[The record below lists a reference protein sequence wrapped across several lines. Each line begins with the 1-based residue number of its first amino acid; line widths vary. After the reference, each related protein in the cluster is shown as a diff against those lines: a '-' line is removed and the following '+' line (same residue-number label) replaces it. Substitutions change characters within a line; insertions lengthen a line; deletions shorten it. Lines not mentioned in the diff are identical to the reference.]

1 MVIQSQIP
9 GVYPKGAAYSKKELQ
24 AIAATQYI
32 PIRDVDAKALENVM
46 RYADTLGLTFEDA
59 VDRLSAQPALAVSF
73 FNVKAPKGKAVTST
87 ESLIAEIN
95 DKFQNTLDVNVPGD
109 IAKKYASEIQASQ
122 RADRP
127 LSAQERENILLK
139 YLENA
144 ADDLAKQA
152 GDAEFQPRGVLGE
165 YITDL
170 RREYFEN
177 GLPIDENRIYRMA
190 VKSLR
195 DPQELESNKQR
206 IRQRAELV
214 FPPLKEYIEKIFEG
228 TTYSLNCDFF
238 DTAFFKT
245 LIIPNNSQGIRGTN
259 DRFILG
265 TKTISQVL
273 LNSNTPT
280 ARSANV
286 GFDTT
291 VLLNVT
297 ENAGK
302 SIFTYTDGTKT
313 VRTIASVTGVY
324 QTDSASSITATLYIA
339 GVAVQAF
346 TQNTFSANNLSLKY
360 ATSSIAVYCKPGNVS
375 ILVVWS
381 LPRTG
386 MKKSSQVTKERCH
399 QNDSLASS
407 VLLFCLAQWLINTPI
422 EPNGISRIQYN
433 RLA

>member
-1 MVIQSQIP
+1 MSETKKKKTETVNNPGNRGGYTTSQDVSEADKKTGETAPKDGSGKRGLTGVPVGTPIFVGQEGPSTASPEVVAGEVSGPGVVTETTKYALGDGMKYLGQMDNNQRSRYLALLSQIP

-195 DPQELESNKQR
+195 DPQELDNNKQR

-214 FPPLKEYIEKIFEG
+214 FPPLKEYIARGESVRDVLSPYMKLKANIFEMNDADIKPSDMYDVMEG
-228 TTYSLNCDFF
+228 DKLKNINDYKMSLYRSPEYKKTNAYFERQLS
-238 DTAFFKT
+238 DT
-245 LIIPNNSQGIRGTN
+245 RG
-259 DRFILG
+259 
-265 TKTISQVL
+265 L
-273 LNSNTPT
+273 LNYL
-280 ARSANV
+280 
-286 GFDTT
+286 G
-291 VLLNVT
+291 
-297 ENAGK
+297 
-302 SIFTYTDGTKT
+302 
-313 VRTIASVTGVY
+313 
-324 QTDSASSITATLYIA
+324 
-339 GVAVQAF
+339 
-346 TQNTFSANNLSLKY
+346 
-360 ATSSIAVYCKPGNVS
+360 
-375 ILVVWS
+375 
-381 LPRTG
+381 
-386 MKKSSQVTKERCH
+386 
-399 QNDSLASS
+399 
-407 VLLFCLAQWLINTPI
+407 I
-422 EPNGISRIQYN
+422 E
-433 RLA
+433 

>member
-1 MVIQSQIP
+1 MSETKKKKTETVNNPGGRGGYTTSQDVSEADKKTGETAPKGGSGKRGLTGVPVGTPVFVGQEGPSTTSPEVVAGEASGPGAVTETTKYALGDGMKYLGQMDNNQRSRYLALLSQIP

-195 DPQELESNKQR
+195 DPQELDSNKQR

-214 FPPLKEYIEKIFEG
+214 FPPLKEYIARGESVRDVLSPYMKLKANIFEMNDADIKPSDMYDVMEG
-228 TTYSLNCDFF
+228 DKLKNINDYKMSLYRSPEYKKTNAYFERQLS
-238 DTAFFKT
+238 DT
-245 LIIPNNSQGIRGTN
+245 RG
-259 DRFILG
+259 
-265 TKTISQVL
+265 L
-273 LNSNTPT
+273 LNYL
-280 ARSANV
+280 
-286 GFDTT
+286 G
-291 VLLNVT
+291 
-297 ENAGK
+297 
-302 SIFTYTDGTKT
+302 
-313 VRTIASVTGVY
+313 
-324 QTDSASSITATLYIA
+324 
-339 GVAVQAF
+339 
-346 TQNTFSANNLSLKY
+346 
-360 ATSSIAVYCKPGNVS
+360 
-375 ILVVWS
+375 
-381 LPRTG
+381 
-386 MKKSSQVTKERCH
+386 
-399 QNDSLASS
+399 
-407 VLLFCLAQWLINTPI
+407 I
-422 EPNGISRIQYN
+422 E
-433 RLA
+433 

>member
-1 MVIQSQIP
+1 MSETKKKKTETVNNPGNRGGYTTSQDVSEADKKTGETAPKDGSGKRGLTGVPVGTPIFAGQEGPSTASPEVVAGEVSGPGVVTETTKYALGDGMKYLGQMDNNQRSRYLALLSQIP

-195 DPQELESNKQR
+195 DPQELDNNKQR

-214 FPPLKEYIEKIFEG
+214 FPPLKEYIARGESVRDVLSPYMKLKANIFEMNDADIKPSDMYDVMEG
-228 TTYSLNCDFF
+228 DKLKNINDYKMSLYRSPEYKKTNAYFERQLS
-238 DTAFFKT
+238 DT
-245 LIIPNNSQGIRGTN
+245 RG
-259 DRFILG
+259 
-265 TKTISQVL
+265 L
-273 LNSNTPT
+273 LNYL
-280 ARSANV
+280 
-286 GFDTT
+286 G
-291 VLLNVT
+291 
-297 ENAGK
+297 
-302 SIFTYTDGTKT
+302 
-313 VRTIASVTGVY
+313 
-324 QTDSASSITATLYIA
+324 
-339 GVAVQAF
+339 
-346 TQNTFSANNLSLKY
+346 
-360 ATSSIAVYCKPGNVS
+360 
-375 ILVVWS
+375 
-381 LPRTG
+381 
-386 MKKSSQVTKERCH
+386 
-399 QNDSLASS
+399 
-407 VLLFCLAQWLINTPI
+407 I
-422 EPNGISRIQYN
+422 E
-433 RLA
+433 